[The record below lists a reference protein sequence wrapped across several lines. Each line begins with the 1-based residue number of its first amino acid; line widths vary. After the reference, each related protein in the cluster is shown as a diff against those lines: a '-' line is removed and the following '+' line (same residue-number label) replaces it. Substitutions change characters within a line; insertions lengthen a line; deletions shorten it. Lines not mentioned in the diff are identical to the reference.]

1 MPASESTPATASDGA
16 VDAVVGHYRH
26 EVIATVF
33 RVGFAA
39 EHRAA
44 TGTPE
49 GEAVR
54 EGDAVREGV
63 GPAQELQ
70 VLAWR
75 RRRDPFNGHWALP
88 SGPVA
93 PTETMEECLA
103 RTLAAKVDLAHVAHR
118 EQLDTR
124 SDPGRD
130 PFERTIATAYLALVP
145 TDHHPDLPTHADWV
159 SVAALPPMAFDHA
172 DVVVAAALRLR
183 NKLSYTNLGFA
194 LAPPTFTMAQLRH
207 VYRAALDRD
216 IDATNLQRVLQR
228 RGQLEP
234 TGHTVSAG
242 PTGGRPA
249 TEYRFTARTAE
260 ITDPFAVLRPTGS

>member
-1 MPASESTPATASDGA
+1 MADPQSPPADET
-16 VDAVVGHYRH
+16 VVSRYRH

-33 RVGFAA
+33 RVGPPRPEQTGDGVDEAA
-39 EHRAA
+39 A
-44 TGTPE
+44 
-49 GEAVR
+49 
-54 EGDAVREGV
+54 GV
-63 GPAQELQ
+63 DLELQ

-75 RRRDPFNGHWALP
+75 RRRDPFEGRWALP

-145 TDHHPDLPTHADWV
+145 TDHRPDLPAHAGWCP
-159 SVAALPPMAFDHA
+159 VADLPPMAFDHA
-172 DVVVAAALRLR
+172 DMVVVAAQRLR

-194 LAPPTFTMAQLRH
+194 LAPPTFTIAQLRL
-207 VYRAALDRD
+207 VYRAALGRE

-234 TGHTVSAG
+234 TGRTVPAG
-242 PTGGRPA
+242 PSGGRPA
-249 TEYRFTARTAE
+249 AEYRFTARTAH
-260 ITDPFAVLRPTGS
+260 ITDPFAVLRPAGA